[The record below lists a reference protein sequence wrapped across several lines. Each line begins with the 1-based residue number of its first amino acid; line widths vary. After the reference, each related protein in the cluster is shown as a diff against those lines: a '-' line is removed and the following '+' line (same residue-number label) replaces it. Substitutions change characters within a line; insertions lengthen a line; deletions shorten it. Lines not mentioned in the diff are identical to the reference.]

1 MLWTLLKNK
10 TNPQQDLCQETVGVH
25 AMDGDQVGNV

>member
-1 MLWTLLKNK
+1 MLWTFLKNK
-10 TNPQQDLCQETVGVH
+10 TNPQQDFRQEAVGVH